1 MTATTATDAPN
12 IAVRVI
18 TDGGE
23 LVHYTE
29 HADSEA
35 AWEDFEAAI
44 VALEDGEIAQLIEDD
59 LIAAEHNPEYH
70 GTAALDVTDY
80 A

>member
-1 MTATTATDAPN
+1 MTEYTDT
-12 IAVRVI
+12 AVRVI

-23 LVHYTE
+23 LVRYTE
-29 HADSEA
+29 HTTAET

-44 VALEDGEIAQLIEDD
+44 VALNDGEIAQLIEDD

-70 GTAALDVTDY
+70 GTAPLDVTEY